1 MQEIQIQGEKMTER
15 EILKRKDEIAKC
27 GEDVWTNFVCGLRF
41 DKNVIDVIDLEKS
54 LMVIV
59 KAPYQKLGYFMAADS
74 GQLVKLLKRIPK
86 DVFITWTYRPN
97 RNDLSDIVCQAGLHL
112 YARYIRNTIVFKSNP
127 YEYPTKGKR
136 VLLQEMYDSSSG
148 EFPVIHDAEEL
159 LELALKVFDV
169 NCDGVFTI
177 QEWRE
182 RIRKKEVLIYR
193 ESGKIVACYVWRL
206 QGKVL
211 YSNVS
216 INLGTANIL
225 YNLERQVFERYW
237 NEGIRAHY
245 SWKNCENKKAL
256 KRGLENCEECIAN
269 KSILYHSIY
278 TRR

>member
-1 MQEIQIQGEKMTER
+1 MR
-15 EILKRKDEIAKC
+15 HNEILKRRDEIAKS
-27 GEDVWTNFVCGLRF
+27 GKDIWTNFVFGLRF
-41 DKNVIDVIDLEKS
+41 DENVIDIVDLEKS

-59 KAPYQKLGYFMAADS
+59 KTPYQKLGYFVAAGS
-74 GQLVKLLKRIPK
+74 EELRRLLKRTPMDIFVK
-86 DVFITWTYRPN
+86 WTYKPTRD
-97 RNDLSDIVCQAGLHL
+97 DLSEIMCQAGFYL
-112 YARYIRNTIVFKSNP
+112 YARYIRNTTVYKSNP
-127 YEYPTKGKR
+127 YEYPARGTKA
-136 VLLQEMYDSSSG
+136 LLQEMYDSSCG
-148 EFPVIHDAEEL
+148 EFPAVEDAEEL
-159 LELALKVFDV
+159 FRLAKKVFDT
-169 NCDGVFTI
+169 NSDDVFTV

-182 RIRKKEVLIYR
+182 RIQKKEVLIYR
-193 ESGKIVACYVWRL
+193 ESGKIIACYVWRL

-211 YSNVS
+211 YSNIS
-216 INLGTANIL
+216 INLGLANIL